1 MFIIIHMKLD
11 ILAFAAHP
19 DDTELS
25 CSGTLAAHIAKGYKA
40 GVVDFTRG
48 EMGTRGSAELRDH
61 EALEAAKALGLSVR
75 DNLGFE
81 DVFFRK
87 DKDHLR
93 AVVRKIRQYQPAII
107 IGNAVHDRHPDHARA
122 ADLITEAIF
131 LSGLRKYET
140 EDDEGERQQPWR
152 PEAVYHYIQSMYIK
166 PDIVVDISEY
176 WEKKIEAIQCFKSQF
191 HDPESDEPETFI
203 SKPGFMKFLESR
215 AREFGFVIG
224 AEYGEGFT
232 VERYPGVTDLFN
244 LK

>member
-1 MFIIIHMKLD
+1 MKLD

-25 CSGTLAAHIAKGYKA
+25 CSGTLAAHIAKGYKV

-61 EALEAAKALGLSVR
+61 EALDAARTLGLSVR

-81 DVFFRK
+81 DVFFAV
-87 DKDHLR
+87 DKHHLHE
-93 AVVRKIRQYQPAII
+93 VVCKIRQYQPGIVIA
-107 IGNAVHDRHPDHARA
+107 NAVHDRHPDHGKA
-122 ADLITEAIF
+122 AKLVTEAIF
-131 LSGLRKYET
+131 LAGLRKYET
-140 EDDEGERQQPWR
+140 HDEDGNKQEPWR
-152 PEAVYHYIQSMYIK
+152 PDAVYHYIQSLYIK
-166 PDIVVDISEY
+166 PDIVVDISDY
-176 WEKKIEAIQCFKSQF
+176 WDRKVEAIQCFKSQF
-191 HDPESDEPETFI
+191 YDPESDEPETFI

-215 AREFGFVIG
+215 AREFGYVIG

-232 VERYPGVTDLFN
+232 VERYPGVQDLFN